1 MENKNIKIIVADD
14 EQRLRELV
22 RDFLCRDGYTVLLA
36 DDGYKAVELVEQNPD
51 VALVILDVMMPE
63 LDGWAA
69 CRKIREISNVLVMML
84 TARSEDFDQIMAFES
99 GADDY
104 VTKPFSPAVLIK
116 RIEALLKRSKGSFGG
131 KKQGLYIDSD
141 AYTAYL
147 DGDELDLTV
156 KEFEILRLLNSNV
169 GRVFT
174 RSQLLDIIWG
184 YDYDGDTRVVDSH
197 IARLRTKLGDFG
209 AEKLKTVYGIGYK
222 IEG

>member
-36 DDGYKAVELVEQNPD
+36 DDGTKAVGLLEQNPD
-51 VALVILDVMMPE
+51 VALIILDVMMPE

-69 CRKIREISNVLVMML
+69 CRKIREISNVPVMML

-104 VTKPFSPAVLIK
+104 VTKPFSPAVLLK
-116 RIEALLKRSKGSFGG
+116 RIEALLKRSKGALSG

-141 AYTAYL
+141 AYTVFL
-147 DGDELDLTV
+147 DGEQLELTV

-184 YDYDGDTRVVDSH
+184 YDYDRDTRVVDSH
-197 IARLRTKLGDFG
+197 IARLRTKLGSFG

-222 IEG
+222 IEN